1 MLIHF
6 SRSKLTTHS
15 SLKKYKK
22 LKDTKYQDCQNS
34 SQNLPKSFEVKQ
46 TKKILARNTGILLFL
61 ARKLKIINHRFEI
74 YSTIKTLSIFN

>member
-15 SLKKYKK
+15 SLKKYQK
-22 LKDTKYQDCQNS
+22 LKDTKSQDRQNS
-34 SQNLPKSFEVKQ
+34 SQNLPRNFKVKE

-61 ARKLKIINHRFEI
+61 VRKLKIIFKI
-74 YSTIKTLSIFN
+74 YSKQ